1 MTNNIL
7 FDNADENNGMPNFFV
22 PSVQARFYS
31 EFKIGTVLKTIQV
44 CFIVGS
50 YDRHL
55 C

>member
-31 EFKIGTVLKTIQV
+31 EFKVGTNDTSI
-44 CFIVGS
+44 CSIVAS

-55 C
+55 F